1 MTMPVR
7 FAIIE
12 NEFFALEKLKS
23 AISSLRPDYILS
35 FTSESVQECID
46 FFNKYPSVDLIFM
59 DIELV
64 DGNCFEILSHA
75 EIKAPVI
82 FTTAYDN
89 YALQAFSVDA
99 IDYLL
104 KPISEEKLKIA
115 IEKFEKRSIKPVNEI
130 NIELLKNLTGQKK
143 FAGRILIANGDSY
156 SFIDIED
163 IAYFYAEDKYVFI
176 SKFNGEKQLTLYSSI
191 SRIEEDLDPA
201 IFFRLSRKIMANI
214 RSIQNVTKF
223 FKGRLKVELTGNISE
238 IISSSRKTDF
248 LKWLGTCG

>member
-1 MTMPVR
+1 MSVR

-23 AISSLRPDYILS
+23 AISGLRPDYNLV
-35 FTSESVQECID
+35 FTSESVQECIG
-46 FFNKYPSVDLIFM
+46 FFNKRPPVDLIFM

-64 DGNCFEILSHA
+64 DGNCFEILSQA

-89 YALQAFSVDA
+89 YALQAFCVDA
-99 IDYLL
+99 VDYLL
-104 KPISEEKLKIA
+104 KPISEEKLKIS
-115 IEKFEKRSIKPVNEI
+115 IEKFESRSIKPANEI
-130 NIELLKNLTGQKK
+130 DIELLKKLTGQKK
-143 FAGRILIANGDSY
+143 YARRILTARGDSY
-156 SFIDIED
+156 SFIDVED

-176 SKFNGEKQLTLYSSI
+176 SKFNGEKTLTLYSSI

-201 IFFRLSRKIMANI
+201 VFFRLSRKIMANI
-214 RSIQNVTKF
+214 RSIKSVTKQ
-223 FKGRLKVELTGNISE
+223 FKGRLKVELTGNVSE

-248 LKWLGTCG
+248 LRWLGRCG